1 METELAESPPST
13 PPALGLPPDSLQAEP
28 PPELPG
34 RPRHQQPHQCSL
46 CRRRFAQAHGL
57 RQHRCRPRGLPAQS
71 PAGGES
77 CSAEA
82 APGSHR
88 CRSVAKR
95 GHPCQVCGKQF
106 KFPYYLARH
115 GLTHNGQ
122 KPFQCPVCRKTF
134 RRPAHLARHQR
145 THARQRRAAC
155 PRRPPEPDERLRQQ
169 AGQPGEGRADEKQ
182 VLLQEDWTLLC
193 LACQEAFETKGEL
206 KAHKCFKARGRAG
219 PDGTKR
225 HQCSVCHKFFARPW
239 SLSRH
244 HLVHTGE
251 KPFTC
256 PDCGMTFRLSSY
268 LKQHSRSH
276 GAGGL
281 PFGCPLCRQRFHTP
295 AELALH
301 QRAHEGDALPA
312 SSGGAEQ
319 PGAGAAPVS
328 RKGYAC
334 SVCGKTFKSK
344 YDLATHFLIHT
355 GELPYQCGQCGKRFR
370 RLSHLKQHHVTH
382 TGARPFQCV
391 LCQKEFKRLA
401 DLARHRQVHE
411 GDKPHQCGVCHKFF
425 SRAYSL
431 LRHQRGHQPGLLA
444 GARPEAFLSN
454 SCFDSQDHSAFC
466 TPEEEEEEEE
476 EEEWGAPGGS
486 GQGS

>member
-1 METELAESPPST
+1 METELAKSPTST
-13 PPALGLPPDSLQAEP
+13 PPPALVLPPDSLQEEP
-28 PPELPG
+28 APEIPSRSLH
-34 RPRHQQPHQCSL
+34 RQPHQCSL

-57 RQHRCRPRGLPAQS
+57 RQHRCQPRGTPTQCL
-71 PAGGES
+71 AGSES
-77 CSAEA
+77 FPTEV

-88 CRSVAKR
+88 CSSGAKR
-95 GHPCQVCGKQF
+95 GHQCRVCGKRF

-115 GLTHNGQ
+115 SLTHNRQ
-122 KPFQCPVCRKTF
+122 KPFQCPVCCKAF
-134 RRPAHLARHQR
+134 RRPAHLARHQH
-145 THARQRRAAC
+145 THDRQRPCRRAAC
-155 PRRPPEPDERLRQQ
+155 PQRLPEPAERLHQQ
-169 AGQPGEGRADEKQ
+169 AGCKGEGADEKQ

-206 KAHKCFKARGRAG
+206 KAHKCFKARDRAG
-219 PDGTKR
+219 PDSAKR

-251 KPFTC
+251 KPFAC

-268 LKQHSRSH
+268 LKQHSRTH
-276 GAGGL
+276 RAGAGEL
-281 PFGCPLCRQRFHTP
+281 PFGCPLCHQCFPTP
-295 AELALH
+295 GELASH
-301 QRAHEGDALPA
+301 QQAHEEDAVTA
-312 SSGGAEQ
+312 SSGAVEQ
-319 PGAGAAPVS
+319 PGTVLAP
-328 RKGYAC
+328 RKGYEC
-334 SVCGKTFKSK
+334 SVCGKAFKSK

-355 GELPYQCGQCGKRFR
+355 GELPYQCSQCGKRFR

-431 LRHQRGHQPGLLA
+431 LRHQRGHRPELLA
-444 GARPEAFLSN
+444 STQPEIFLSN

-466 TPEEEEEEEE
+466 TPEEEED
-476 EEEWGAPGGS
+476 EEWGMPGGS